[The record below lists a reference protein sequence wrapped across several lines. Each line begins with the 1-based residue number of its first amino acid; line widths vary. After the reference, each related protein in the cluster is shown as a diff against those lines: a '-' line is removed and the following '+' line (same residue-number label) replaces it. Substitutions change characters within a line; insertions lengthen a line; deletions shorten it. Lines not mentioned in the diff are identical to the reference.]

1 MATLMI
7 LFWASRSMTLIWR
20 VCVMFIHYTNIW
32 TVSYTVEFWFLLKQ
46 IMKEIICDEICWPWE
61 IVFFLKKWNN
71 VRGSSAKWWSAPTLI
86 DCPPS
91 PLLLRILLKNKKSG
105 KNPEQLRKKSCK
117 VMICT
122 NFDWLSPLSS
132 PSSHPAKKTK
142 NQEKIQNNSAR
153 YPEKLMYK
161 VVICMHQLWLI
172 SSR

>member
-1 MATLMI
+1 MCGINSLKLPIAFCTASKALKRGLSGESHGHANDPFLGIKVNDPYLASLCYVYTLYKHLNSFIFCWI
-7 LFWASRSMTLIWR
+7 LISFETNYERNNLWWNMLTLWN
-20 VCVMFIHYTNIW
+20 H
-32 TVSYTVEFWFLLKQ
+32 
-46 IMKEIICDEICWPWE
+46 
-61 IVFFLKKWNN
+61 FFLKKLNN

-91 PLLLRILLKNKKSG
+91 PLLLLILL
-105 KNPEQLRKKSCK
+105 
-117 VMICT
+117 
-122 NFDWLSPLSS
+122 
-132 PSSHPAKKTK
+132 KKTK